1 MKKQQMIWKNKFKVA
16 IIDEDV
22 VALEKLIYSIP
33 KVDTVEEAKETLAL
47 IQEALIIVENA
58 KEKTLQIMNK
68 IKKTKSF
75 LKN

>member
-1 MKKQQMIWKNKFKVA
+1 MTWKNKFKIA
-16 IIDEDV
+16 IIDGDV
-22 VALEKLIYSIP
+22 NTLEKLIDNIP

-47 IQEALIIVENA
+47 IQEALSVVENA

-68 IKKTKSF
+68 IKKTKAF

>member
-1 MKKQQMIWKNKFKVA
+1 MIWKNKFKVA

-47 IQEALIIVENA
+47 IQEALIVVENA

>member
-1 MKKQQMIWKNKFKVA
+1 MKKQQMTWKNKFKIA
-16 IIDEDV
+16 IIDGDV
-22 VALEKLIYSIP
+22 NTLEKLIDNIP

-47 IQEALIIVENA
+47 IQEALSVVENA

-68 IKKTKSF
+68 IKKTKAF

>member
-47 IQEALIIVENA
+47 IQEALIVVENA